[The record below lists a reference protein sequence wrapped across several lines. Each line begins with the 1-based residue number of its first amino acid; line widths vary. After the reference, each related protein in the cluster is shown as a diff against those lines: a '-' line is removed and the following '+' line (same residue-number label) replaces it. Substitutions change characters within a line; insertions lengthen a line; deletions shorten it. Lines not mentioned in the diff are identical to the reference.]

1 MVPDIYFGSVPP
13 GLYALWLNN
22 THSKSGGGGGD
33 PPFFHDKQ
41 GKNNPINRQQ
51 ISPALILSFFVLC
64 CYFSFSVTVAN
75 IVIIGVDQAIVKHV
89 LKKKLKGSYGLYT

>member
-22 THSKSGGGGGD
+22 TRSKSGGGGGG

-41 GKNNPINRQQ
+41 GKNNPINKQQ
-51 ISPALILSFFVLC
+51 IRK
-64 CYFSFSVTVAN
+64 
-75 IVIIGVDQAIVKHV
+75 II
-89 LKKKLKGSYGLYT
+89 

>member
-33 PPFFHDKQ
+33 PPFFHNKQ

-51 ISPALILSFFVLC
+51 IRK
-64 CYFSFSVTVAN
+64 
-75 IVIIGVDQAIVKHV
+75 IVK
-89 LKKKLKGSYGLYT
+89 

>member
-1 MVPDIYFGSVPP
+1 MTWAHLRVTEIKMVPDIYFGSVPP

-51 ISPALILSFFVLC
+51 IRK
-64 CYFSFSVTVAN
+64 
-75 IVIIGVDQAIVKHV
+75 II
-89 LKKKLKGSYGLYT
+89 